1 MVCASCRR
9 KATRTRQS
17 TEPGVLAMNG
27 AANKLP
33 NVAIVGRPNVGKSAL
48 FNRLIGRRIAIV
60 HDQPGITRDRI
71 SAVCT
76 RGTQPFV
83 LWDTGGIA
91 GTGESEL
98 TAQVRHAVEE
108 AIRESDILLFLVD
121 AKDGLS
127 PIDQEVARMLRRS
140 HKHVVLVINKID
152 NERQENL
159 AADFA
164 SLGFQQSQSISVE
177 HNRGISELL
186 ETTSQLLPSPFAATD
201 IKPQIRP
208 RTDSLCRTSHPP
220 RDGFATA
227 NLKHPIAIA
236 IIGRPNVGKSSLINS
251 ILRSERAIVSE
262 LPGTTRDSVDIS
274 YERGGRK
281 FLFIDTAGI
290 RRRGKQSSSVEVF
303 SVMRAERSIRRA
315 DLCILIVDL
324 IMGVTAQ
331 DKRIAGL
338 IQKAGKAAI
347 VVLNKWDLI
356 RPKRREKQ
364 TIAQLIDET
373 RNRIFFLDYAPVLV
387 ASALTGENTGKLFAL
402 VERVRRAAQQRIG
415 TGVLNRSLQT
425 AFAANPPPMISARR
439 LKLFY
444 ATQTRSGGLP
454 WHARSPASAGRR
466 RQSAERALAKA
477 PVVEKA
483 LQPPEFVLFVN
494 EPRLLKETYRRY
506 LEAQIRKAQPY
517 PGLPIILTLRPRS
530 ENAARASRL
539 RTKIK
544 RNLKG
549 LRHV

>member
-1 MVCASCRR
+1 
-9 KATRTRQS
+9 
-17 TEPGVLAMNG
+17 MNG
-27 AANKLP
+27 AENNLP

-98 TAQVRHAVEE
+98 SAQVRHAVQE
-108 AIRESDILLFLVD
+108 AIGESDVLLFLVD

-127 PIDQEVARMLRRS
+127 PIDQELARILRRS
-140 HKHVVLVINKID
+140 HKPVVLVVNKID

-159 AADFA
+159 VADFA
-164 SLGFQQSQSISVE
+164 SLGFQQSNSISAE

-186 ETTSQLLPSPFAATD
+186 EAMDQFLALPVAATD
-201 IKPQIRP
+201 IKPQ
-208 RTDSLCRTSHPP
+208 TSNPP
-220 RDGFATA
+220 KDGFAAA
-227 NLKHPIAIA
+227 NLKPPISVA

-274 YERGGRK
+274 YERSGQK

-324 IMGVTAQ
+324 TMGVTAQ

-338 IQKAGKAAI
+338 IQKAHKAAL
-347 VVLNKWDLI
+347 VVLNKWDLVK
-356 RPKRREKQ
+356 PKRKEKQ
-364 TIAQLIDET
+364 TIAQLVDET
-373 RNRIFFLDYAPVLV
+373 RARIFFLDYAPVLI
-387 ASALTGENTGKLFAL
+387 ASALTGENVEKLFAL
-402 VERVRRAAQQRIG
+402 IENVRHAAQQRIG
-415 TGVLNRSLQT
+415 TGVLNRLLRA
-425 AFAANPPPMISARR
+425 AFDANPPPMISGRR

-444 ATQTRSGGLP
+444 AAQARQGTSGKRDRPL
-454 WHARSPASAGRR
+454 
-466 RQSAERALAKA
+466 QS
-477 PVVEKA
+477 
-483 LQPPEFVLFVN
+483 PEFVLFVN
-494 EPRLLKETYRRY
+494 EPRLLPETYRRY
-506 LEAQIRKAQPY
+506 LEACIRKAQPY
-517 PGLPIILTLRPRS
+517 PGLPIILTLRARS
-530 ENAARASRL
+530 KNIARASRS
-539 RTKIK
+539 RTK
-544 RNLKG
+544 
-549 LRHV
+549 